1 MLILLT
7 IFLLIL
13 IPLVMVIIHLARPK
27 FSIQG
32 FLAVLA
38 VLAGWPMVFFARST
52 GPQVITLIVW
62 QPVTLFPISPSLLI
76 DDISWF
82 FALAL
87 ISIALVVIITSI
99 AQLGQSF
106 KLEQITKSNS
116 IDAGEVKGISEEVIS
131 PEKPGMVAEIGS
143 TSNWRSWAGIL
154 VFTSFGL
161 IAVSAGNMLTLMLA
175 WAALDII
182 ELFMLLGRVM
192 GSESRERIIL
202 AFTARMAG
210 IGMVFLAG
218 IVPWSQGNSL
228 TFESISQTTSLYLII
243 AAGLRLGV
251 FPLHLPLIQHLPMR
265 RGLGTV
271 LRLVP
276 AASSYILL
284 IRVAKVGVIGVATP
298 YLIILTTLAGL
309 YAGINWMNAR
319 DELHGRPFWV
329 LGTSSIV
336 VASAILNQ
344 PSACFAWSIASLLS
358 GGLIFSI
365 SMRHRNL
372 LPIVFLGLFNFSAL
386 PFSPLWMGATLFQY
400 NSSFSDTINP
410 PFFYFLSFILLLI
423 HSLLL
428 AGFFRHALRGIIP
441 ALEVALEHVERWV
454 WFLYPIGL
462 IFIAI
467 THSLFSVFFHPNL
480 NDIPLISWLVGAL
493 VGLLS
498 GLIGYLSLR
507 YPQFFPHT
515 DYSIKNSAINNL
527 ISLDWFYR
535 FFWKLFR
542 LITKL
547 MGLLSTILEGD
558 GGLLWALVLFALIFV
573 FLQR

>member
-1 MLILLT
+1 MLILMT
-7 IFLLIL
+7 IFLLL
-13 IPLVMVIIHLARPK
+13 FIPLAMVIIHLVRPK

-32 FLAVLA
+32 FLVISA
-38 VLAGWPMVFFARST
+38 VLAGWPMVFLARSAI
-52 GPQVITLIVW
+52 PQVISLIIW
-62 QPVTLFPISPSLLI
+62 QPVSLFPNSPTLLI
-76 DDISWF
+76 DDTSWY

-87 ISIALVVIITSI
+87 ISIALAVIITSI
-99 AQLGQSF
+99 AQLGQN
-106 KLEQITKSNS
+106 LMLGQNTKSNN
-116 IDAGEVKGISEEVIS
+116 IEVGEVQGKSEEVIS
-131 PEKPGMVAEIGS
+131 SGRPATSVENGS
-143 TSNWRSWAGIL
+143 TSNWQSWAGIL

-161 IAVSAGNMLTLMLA
+161 VAVSAGNMLTLMLA

-182 ELFMLLGRVM
+182 ELVILLGRVLQ
-192 GSESRERIIL
+192 SKSRERIIL

-218 IVPWSQGNSL
+218 IIPWSQGTSL
-228 TFESISQTTSLYLII
+228 TFESISRATSLYLIL

-251 FPLHLPLIQHLPMR
+251 FPLHLPLIQQLPMR

-284 IRVAKVGVIGVATP
+284 IRVAKVGVIGAATP

-329 LGTSSIV
+329 LGTSSLA

-358 GGLIFSI
+358 GGLIFST
-365 SMRHRNL
+365 SMRHKNL

-386 PFSPLWMGATLFQY
+386 PFSPTWMGTTLFQY
-400 NSSFSDTINP
+400 NNSFSDTINP
-410 PFFYFLSFILLLI
+410 PLFYFLSFTFLLI

-428 AGFFRHALRGIIP
+428 AGFFRHAFRGVISTP
-441 ALEVALEHVERWV
+441 EVAKEHVERWV
-454 WFLYPIGL
+454 WFLYPVGL
-462 IFIAI
+462 IFIAV
-467 THSLFSVFFHPNL
+467 THSLFSVFLQPNL
-480 NDIPLISWLVGAL
+480 NDIPMISWIMGAL
-493 VGLLS
+493 AVLLS
-498 GLIGYLSLR
+498 VLIGYLSLR
-507 YPQFFPHT
+507 YPQFFPYK
-515 DYSIKNSAINNL
+515 DQSIKNSPINNL
-527 ISLDWFYR
+527 LSLEWLYR

-547 MGLLSTILEGD
+547 VGLLSTILEGD
-558 GGLLWALVLFALIFV
+558 GGILWALVLFALIFV